1 MKEVYVVEAA
11 HDENGNLSYGAKG
24 DQTGDEVRRRP
35 LGTEPKEFTYIL
47 RYPDETIA
55 RSIAED
61 AEECADNDHIG
72 YAQQGKDNLSSRY
85 GLYFAMQGK
94 DRFADITTDCNV
106 DCSALVADILIH
118 NGLKVSRFMYTG
130 DEVESLTKIGFKK
143 MDYTKLECRP
153 GDVLWRSGHTAV
165 VVGAESAKTHYKGIL
180 TASDT
185 LDKWTSG
192 AGFLTREAP
201 FIRLKKEDIGF
212 TPGLICIQ
220 QAGEVISVTQW
231 MREQKEGYL
240 YCANYANDAT
250 AGIAVGTGQG
260 YFNPDADELK
270 IPVRFPGRKYI
281 VHIYKE

>member
-1 MKEVYVVEAA
+1 MREVYVVEAA
-11 HDENGNLSYGAKG
+11 HDEDGNLSYGQPG
-24 DQTGDEVRRRP
+24 DQTGDEVRRRKM
-35 LGTEPKEFTYIL
+35 GDDERFTYIL
-47 RYPDETIA
+47 RYPDKK
-55 RSIAED
+55 IAESMAKD
-61 AEECADNDHIG
+61 AEECAENDNIG
-72 YAQQGKDNLSSRY
+72 YAQQGKDNYSSRY

-94 DRFADITTDCNV
+94 SFKDIIIPCNADCT
-106 DCSALVADILIH
+106 ALIADLAIH
-118 NGLKVSRFMYTG
+118 NGLKVSRFMWSG
-130 DEVESLTKIGFKK
+130 NELEVMTSAGFEKIPFSL
-143 MDYTKLECRP
+143 DRCEV
-153 GDVLWRSGHTAV
+153 GDVLWRQGHSAIVVSGRV
-165 VVGAESAKTHYKGIL
+165 PVDYFKGIL

-185 LDKWTSG
+185 LDKWATG
-192 AGFLTREAP
+192 AGLLTREAP